1 MKPNAETHHTP
12 QDSGDNGLPDDIR
25 LHSGGGR
32 RFLRLLLLTFGLLL
46 GLVVIAALGL
56 FLYLQGGTIE
66 NDVLNNRI
74 ENSITA
80 VLGPQYDVRLGPTKV
95 ELRGRSLISVTS
107 TQVQISKIG
116 APTPLATIGKILV
129 GVKPLSLFN
138 GTPKITAITLENS
151 SLDLKQIL
159 SQTSGPI
166 ALDMQTG
173 LPILGEKLD
182 QLRQRMSEGNLNRV
196 VVKNSIITGTKFA
209 KYSSDSLTIN
219 ELKLT
224 ANSGSRLNMNLQLD
238 SSRSLVKLTG
248 LYEKKFQG
256 GALLNLEFSGLDA
269 REWLRTMDDPEGFLA
284 TDAKIRGRLNMV
296 FNADYSVQQ
305 PIVNVRVGKSK
316 LRIGR
321 SGFTNI
327 KQLALNFRLFPKLNR
342 IVMER
347 SAVIIGSLQASIV
360 GAITPVDAEKGL
372 AGDIDYTLVVE
383 RAQSAPSQSGEKI
396 YPGSAIIE
404 GGYNHKKKLLNIA
417 QWNFSLAGSSIVGSG
432 SLGFEGE
439 TPSLALS
446 GVARELPIAAI
457 KQFWPIFLA
466 TKVRTWTRQ
475 HVHGGKITSATIDA
489 AIPGGVLGRMLKGKR
504 IADDQLEMTVNIENV
519 RFDTFG
525 EVPPVRG
532 ATGQVLLKG
541 MRTEVN
547 LTQGVAYT
555 NKGSAIKIE
564 EGKFTIADIAQRPLI
579 AKTSFFAKGKISS
592 LAKIVNAKPLIVMDR
607 LKMTPGQWSGNSEI
621 DVVAE
626 FPLKKKMQYGE
637 VKWQALVQLRNA
649 SSSKRISG
657 RKITKSDV
665 VIDVSPQ
672 KAVISGDSVIDGIRG
687 NVLMIEPVGKNS
699 KVKRK
704 RVLKA
709 RMRAKDRA
717 KIGLNIAPVIT
728 GTIDVVMEQYAG
740 RKAAEISVNLKDA
753 EISLPW
759 IGWRKGAGV
768 PAKASFRM
776 INAKSVTK
784 IDKLKLAGK
793 GFAMKGNLVI
803 DKKGVR
809 SANIPSISLNKG
821 DNLSVSIKRQKGAF
835 QISASGKSFDGRGLV
850 KKLFHQDGVANE
862 QGNATFKLSANIES
876 VKGFGK
882 QSASNLTMNYVVKKG
897 WLDGLSLKADF
908 GQNKRTT
915 IDAGT
920 ANKTTQFDIRSQ
932 NAGSVLSFLDV
943 YTHMING
950 KMVSTMTRKR
960 GKPFHGKVKVEN
972 FVIVDEPKLKK
983 LVSNRKVEEVDRE
996 GRVQKVF
1003 SKIKTNSVKFPN
1015 AEAVIEK
1022 GEGYLKVDGSI
1033 TGLQIGLTY
1042 NGTLY
1047 DAKNRMNLRGT
1058 FMPAIGISKILA
1070 LIPIVGQVLSN
1081 GKDSAL
1087 IGITYHLK
1095 GPTAKPKLLLNPL
1108 SIVAPG
1114 IFKKIFEK
1122 GPKND
1127 R

>member
-1 MKPNAETHHTP
+1 MKPIAETHYNP
-12 QDSGDNGLPDDIR
+12 QDNGDNGMSNDIR

-46 GLVVIAALGL
+46 AIMVIAVLGL
-56 FLYLQGGTIE
+56 FLFLQGGSIE
-66 NDVLNNRI
+66 NDALNARI
-74 ENSITA
+74 ESSITT

-95 ELRGRSLISVTS
+95 EIRGRSLMSVTS
-107 TQVQISKIG
+107 SDVQISKIG
-116 APTPLATIGKILV
+116 STAPLAIIGKILV
-129 GVKPLSLFN
+129 GVKPFSLIS
-138 GTPKITAITLENS
+138 GKPKITAVTLENS
-151 SLDLKQIL
+151 SLDLKQAL
-159 SQTSGPI
+159 AQFSGPVAI
-166 ALDMQTG
+166 DMQTG
-173 LPILGEKLD
+173 LQILGEKLD
-182 QLRQRMSEGNLNRV
+182 QLRQRMGEGNLQRV
-196 VVKNSIITGTKFA
+196 VIKDSIITGTKFA
-209 KYSSDSLTIN
+209 KFSSDQLVIN
-219 ELKLT
+219 EFKLT
-224 ANSGSRLNMNLQLD
+224 RKSDARLNMKLQLD
-238 SSRSLVKLTG
+238 SGLSLVNLTG
-248 LYEKKFQG
+248 LYEKNPQG
-256 GALLNLEFSGLDA
+256 GALLNLEFGGLDA
-269 REWLRTMDDPEGFLA
+269 REWLRTIDDPKGFAA
-284 TDAKIRGRLNMV
+284 TDAKVRGRLNMA
-296 FNADYSVQQ
+296 FNSDYSVQQ
-305 PIVNVRVGKSK
+305 PVVNIRVGESK

-327 KQLALNFRLFPKLNR
+327 RRLALNFRLFPKLNR
-342 IVMER
+342 IAMER
-347 SAVIIGSLQASIV
+347 SAVEIGTLQAQIV
-360 GAITPVDAEKGL
+360 GAITPVDAEKGFIGNL
-372 AGDIDYTLVVE
+372 DYTLVVE

-404 GGYNHKKKLLNIA
+404 GGYNREKKLLNID

-432 SLGFEGE
+432 SLGFEDE

-466 TKVRTWTRQ
+466 TKVRTWTRE

-504 IADDQLEMTVNIENV
+504 IADDQLKLIVNIENV

-555 NKGSAIKIE
+555 DKGSVIKIE

-607 LKMTPGQWSGNSEI
+607 LKMAPGQWSGNSEI

-649 SSSKRISG
+649 SSSKHING

-728 GTIDVVMEQYAG
+728 GPIDVVMEQYAG
-740 RKAAEISVNLKDA
+740 RRAADISVDLKDA

-768 PAKASFRM
+768 PAKATFRM
-776 INAKSVTK
+776 TNAKSVTK

-793 GFAMKGNLVI
+793 GFAMKGNLVF
-803 DKKGVR
+803 DKKGVS

-821 DNLSVSIKRQKGAF
+821 DNLAVSIKRKKGAF
-835 QISASGKSFDGRGLV
+835 EISATGKSFDGRGLV
-850 KKLFHQDGVANE
+850 NKLFHQDGVANE
-862 QGNATFKLSANIES
+862 QGNATFKLSANIAS
-876 VKGFGK
+876 VKGFGN
-882 QSASNLTMNYVVKKG
+882 QSASNLNMNYLVNKG

-920 ANKTTQFDIRSQ
+920 TNKTTQFDIRSQ
-932 NAGSVLSFLDV
+932 NAGSVLSFLNV
-943 YTHMING
+943 YTHMLNG

-983 LVSNRKVEEVDRE
+983 LVSNKTVEEIDRD

-1047 DAKNRMNLRGT
+1047 DAKNLMNLRGT

-1070 LIPIVGQVLSN
+1070 LIPIVGQILSN

-1122 GPKND
+1122 GPKRD